1 VTVRA
6 FAVDD
11 GAAVAH
17 DPCTGLTHDASGLDM
32 DPGRALLDDSAIVH
46 RPVVAPRQLD
56 RDVPVSVCWSPIARC
71 NLSCPHCLDDK
82 SLSAEGLPRR
92 REIAGILSG
101 SGVLGV
107 DISGGEPLLMGE
119 ILELVRLLQAGG
131 RCAVSITTNGW
142 LLARRAAELA
152 GVADAVR
159 VSLDGPEAYSHD
171 AWRGEGSF
179 RRAMEGIEACTR
191 LGIPVQIQT
200 VLMASNQHRAQAMVR
215 LASDA
220 GACGLTFLQMLP
232 IGEGAALVEREA
244 LTDEEAGALVAAL
257 EVPPGPHVR
266 LREREAAGGFTVV
279 RADGTVWRNLPGAAS
294 ILPVRR
300 LLGPGDLAT
309 AGGLDGSA

>member
-11 GAAVAH
+11 VAAVAH
-17 DPCTGLTHDASGLDM
+17 DPSTGLTHDASGLDV
-32 DPGRALLDDSAIVH
+32 DPGRALLDDSAVVL

-56 RDVPVSVCWSPIARC
+56 RDVPVSVCWSPIVRC

-107 DISGGEPLLMGE
+107 DISGGEPLLMRE
-119 ILELVRLLQAGG
+119 VPELVGRLQSGG

-152 GVADAVR
+152 DVADAVR
-159 VSLDGPEAYSHD
+159 ISLDGPDAASHD
-171 AWRGEGSF
+171 PWRGEGSF
-179 RRAMEGIEACTR
+179 RRALEGIGACTR
-191 LGIPVQIQT
+191 LGIPVQVQT
-200 VLMASNQHRAQAMVR
+200 VLMVSNRHGAQAMVR

-220 GACGLTFLQMLP
+220 GARGLTFLQMLP
-232 IGEGAALVEREA
+232 IGEGAGLGERQA
-244 LTDEEAGALVAAL
+244 LTDDDARSLVAGL
-257 EVPPGPHVR
+257 QVPAGLRVR
-266 LREREAAGGFTVV
+266 LRERDAAGGFTVI
-279 RADGTVWRNLPGAAS
+279 RADGMVWRNLPGAAS
-294 ILPVRR
+294 IRPVRR
-300 LLGPGDLAT
+300 LVDPGDLAT
-309 AGGLDGSA
+309 AGGRDGSA

>member
-11 GAAVAH
+11 MAAVAH
-17 DPCTGLTHDASGLDM
+17 DPSIGLTHDASGLDV
-32 DPGRALLDDSAIVH
+32 DPGRALLDDSAVDH
-46 RPVVAPRQLD
+46 LPVVTPRQLD
-56 RDVPVSVCWSPIARC
+56 RDVPVSVCWSPIVRC

-92 REIAGILSG
+92 REIAGILSR

-107 DISGGEPLLMGE
+107 DISGGEPLLMRE
-119 ILELVRLLQAGG
+119 IPELVRLLQAGG

-142 LLARRAAELA
+142 PLARRAAELT

-159 VSLDGPEAYSHD
+159 ISLDGPDAASHD

-179 RRAMEGIEACTR
+179 RRALEGIGACTR

-200 VLMASNQHRAQAMVR
+200 VLMVSNRHGAQAMVR

-220 GACGLTFLQMLP
+220 GALGLTFLQMLP
-232 IGEGAALVEREA
+232 IGEGKALGEREA
-244 LTDEEAGALVAAL
+244 LTDDDARSLVGGLQVPAGL
-257 EVPPGPHVR
+257 HVR
-266 LREREAAGGFTVV
+266 LRERDAAGGFTVI
-279 RADGTVWRNLPGAAS
+279 RADGMVWRNLPGAAS
-294 ILPVRR
+294 IRPVRR
-300 LLGPGDLAT
+300 LLDPRDLAT
-309 AGGLDGSA
+309 AGGRDGSA